1 MKRLTTI
8 IICLAAALSTAGQS
22 FYVMEYNVENLF
34 DCRHDS
40 LKNDYEY
47 LPGKMR
53 AWNYRRYRTKLD
65 RIAKV
70 IASAVPGEL
79 PDIVGLCE
87 VENQRCMRDLT
98 RYSALR
104 EAGYKYIITE
114 SPDLRGI
121 DVALLYQRG
130 TFKPIDKEAIRITP
144 LEGHRPTRDILH
156 VSGLIITGD
165 TLDIFLCHMP
175 SRSGGQALSEPYR
188 LHTARTLRHKT
199 DSVSKARNHPEI
211 IIIGDFNDYPRDKAL
226 KKELQTHKPTE
237 TPSCGKLYNL
247 MERRGEWTYSHKGRK
262 GVLDHAIVS
271 GELLIPK
278 EYHITATGARS
289 VRQAWLLEEDP
300 VYGGVKPRRSYNGMR
315 YNDGWS
321 DHLPILITLKYK
333 IH

>member
-1 MKRLTTI
+1 MKRI
-8 IICLAAALSTAGQS
+8 YIMIICLAAVLNAAGQN

-47 LPGKMR
+47 LPGGLR
-53 AWNYRRYRTKLD
+53 AWNYRRYRAKLD

-70 IASAVPGEL
+70 IASAIPGGGL

-104 EAGYKYIITE
+104 EAGYRYIITD

-130 TFKPIDKEAIRITP
+130 SFKPLQSEAIRIAP

-156 VSGLIITGD
+156 IAGQIITGD

-175 SRSGGQALSEPYR
+175 SRSGGKALSEPYR
-188 LHTARTLRHKT
+188 LHTARTLRHKA
-199 DSVSKARNHPEI
+199 DSIIIARQRPEI

-226 KKELQTHKPTE
+226 KKELRAQR
-237 TPSCGKLYNL
+237 PSDKISEGELYNL
-247 MERRGEWTYSHKGRK
+247 MDQRGEWTYSHKGHK
-262 GVLDHAIVS
+262 GVLDHAIVN
-271 GELLIPK
+271 GRLLRGYNPTRAVEAKSIRL
-278 EYHITATGARS
+278 E
-289 VRQAWLLEEDP
+289 WLIEEDA
-300 VYGGVKPRRSYNGMR
+300 VYGGDKPHRTYSGMR

-321 DHLPILITLKYK
+321 DHLPILIKFEY
-333 IH
+333 